1 MVPDRGKNPK
11 GGYYPNLWKKS
22 RLWNWIHKI
31 IQIYV
36 ILSLFKLFYLNYKS
50 IKVLNSINL
59 TWLIWIEFRF
69 KMDLI
74 CIEFKLDH
82 ILDFKNPKSK
92 FVKVEQRQQK
102 TRSSQFRPET
112 SILVYKV
119 Y

>member
-1 MVPDRGKNPK
+1 
-11 GGYYPNLWKKS
+11 
-22 RLWNWIHKI
+22 
-31 IQIYV
+31 
-36 ILSLFKLFYLNYKS
+36 
-50 IKVLNSINL
+50 
-59 TWLIWIEFRF
+59 
-69 KMDLI
+69 MDLI